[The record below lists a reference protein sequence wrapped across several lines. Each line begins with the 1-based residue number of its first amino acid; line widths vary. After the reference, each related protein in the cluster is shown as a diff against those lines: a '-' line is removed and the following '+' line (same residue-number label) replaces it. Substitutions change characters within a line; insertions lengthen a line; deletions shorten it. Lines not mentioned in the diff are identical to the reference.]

1 MPKKPSKNIKKN
13 KPTKK
18 YKRITRS
25 VTVKKNNRIPVI
37 LPPLRKIDDSKKKH
51 KYRIKDPSHMR
62 QKAIDEGV
70 MMEKMGNKNK
80 KMTRKQAAVAKKA
93 QFNVL
98 RIYRRN
104 NYKDQC
110 KLITKDMRYIDKK
123 YGLKKT
129 NDIC

>member
-1 MPKKPSKNIKKN
+1 MPKKTLKNTNKA

-18 YKRITRS
+18 YRRITRS
-25 VTVKKNNRIPVI
+25 MTTKKNNRIPVI
-37 LPPLRKIDDSKKKH
+37 LPPLRKIDESKKKH

-62 QKAIDEGV
+62 KKAIDEGV

-80 KMTRKQAAVAKKA
+80 KMTRRQAAVAKKA
-93 QFNVL
+93 RFNVL

-110 KLITKDMRYIDKK
+110 KIITKDMRYIDKK

-129 NDIC
+129 TDIC

>member
-1 MPKKPSKNIKKN
+1 MPKKTLKNTKKA

-18 YKRITRS
+18 YRRITRS
-25 VTVKKNNRIPVI
+25 MTTKKNNRIPVI
-37 LPPLRKIDDSKKKH
+37 LPPLRKIDESKKKH
-51 KYRIKDPSHMR
+51 KYHVKDPSHMR
-62 QKAIDEGV
+62 KKAIDEGV

-80 KMTRKQAAVAKKA
+80 KMTRRQAAVAKKA
-93 QFNVL
+93 RFNVL

-110 KLITKDMRYIDKK
+110 KVITKDMRYIDKK